1 MSQSLSL
8 RRQVLI
14 KALVTEQ
21 FKQAAAAELQ
31 TALQQIDE
39 QFQQLEFQARRA
51 VAEIEKKGTPE
62 QQTQLKAQIDSDRQ
76 RLLATKND
84 MMQKL
89 HIIGQ
94 LQPGQEFV
102 QGNVENFVEVKVG
115 DNLYAKLA
123 APEII
128 VKDGV
133 VVEIR
138 TADESQNP
146 ILRA

>member
-1 MSQSLSL
+1 
-8 RRQVLI
+8 I
-14 KALVTEQ
+14 KAIVTDQ
-21 FKQAAAAELQ
+21 FKHAAGAELQ
-31 TALQQIDE
+31 AALQQVDE
-39 QFQQLEFQARRA
+39 QIQQMEFQARRA
-51 VAEIEKKGTPE
+51 QSELEKKGTPD
-62 QQTQLKAQIDSDRQ
+62 QINQLKAQIDADRQ
-76 RLLATKND
+76 RLNATKNEI
-84 MMQKL
+84 MQKL

-94 LQPGQEFV
+94 LQQGQEFI
-102 QGNVENFVEVKVG
+102 QGNVDNFVDVKVG

-146 ILRA
+146 IVRA

>member
-1 MSQSLSL
+1 MSQVLSL

-14 KALVTEQ
+14 KAIVTEQ
-21 FKQAAAAELQ
+21 FKQAAGSELQ
-31 TALQQIDE
+31 AALHQIDE

-51 VAEIEKKGTPE
+51 VTELEKKGTPE
-62 QQTQLKAQIDSDRQ
+62 QVNQLKAQIDSDRQ
-76 RLLATKND
+76 RLGATKNEI
-84 MMQKL
+84 MQKL
-89 HIIGQ
+89 NIIGQ
-94 LQPGQEFV
+94 LQQGQEFV
-102 QGNVENFVEVKVG
+102 QGNVDNYVEVAVG

-123 APEII
+123 SPEVI

-146 ILRA
+146 IVRA

>member
-1 MSQSLSL
+1 MSSLSL

-14 KALVTEQ
+14 KAIVTDQ
-21 FKQAAAAELQ
+21 FKQAAVAELQ

-51 VAEIEKKGTPE
+51 VAELEKKGTPE
-62 QQTQLKAQIDSDRQ
+62 QQAQLKAQIDGDRQ
-76 RLLATKND
+76 RLLATKNEV
-84 MMQKL
+84 MQKL

-94 LQPGQEFV
+94 LQSGQEFV
-102 QGNVENFVEVKVG
+102 QGNVENFVDVKVG

-123 APEII
+123 APEVI

-138 TADESQNP
+138 TADERQNP
-146 ILRA
+146 VLKA